1 MHWHAFFSD
10 LFGPGTWGAG
20 GNLAAAPIL
29 AAVSLLAAYLGRHKI
44 GRTLAA
50 WWALHHGPHAIA
62 QHREALRQHE
72 ASRRRDSSQEEP
84 HAD

>member
-1 MHWHAFFSD
+1 MSILRD

-29 AAVSLLAAYLGRHKI
+29 AVISGGVAWLLRHKI
-44 GRTLAA
+44 GRGLAA
-50 WWALHHGPHAIA
+50 WWAKHHGPHAIA

-72 ASRRRDSSQEEP
+72 EAKRRDAQ
-84 HAD
+84 